1 MISRTFTRG
10 KGYNLNFYI
19 KRKSSRQISVNTW
32 RTDIPGPRMFVE
44 AVSPDSYESDRQMSV
59 LSTS

>member
-19 KRKSSRQISVNTW
+19 KRKPSWQISVNTW
-32 RTDIPGPRMFVE
+32 RTVVLEPRMFVE
-44 AVSPDSYESDRQMSV
+44 AIYPDSYESDRQMSV
-59 LSTS
+59 SSTS